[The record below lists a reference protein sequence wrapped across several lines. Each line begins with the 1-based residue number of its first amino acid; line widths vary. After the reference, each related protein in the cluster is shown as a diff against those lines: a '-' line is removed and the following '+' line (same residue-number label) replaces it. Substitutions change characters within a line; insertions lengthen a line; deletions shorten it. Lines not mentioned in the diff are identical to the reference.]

1 MDRLKRIYVYL
12 WSVILIGL
20 DQVTKM
26 LIINNIKD
34 DTIVVIKDILRFSY
48 CENKGVAFS
57 FESGHVPVF
66 IIVNLLMICGLIFY
80 FERNRKDFNLLGKI
94 FFIMVIAGGISNL
107 LDRVFRGYVVD
118 FININ
123 DFINF
128 AIFNVAD
135 IFIVVGVI
143 GLAFCMIFKGEKNGK
158 RKVNC

>member
-1 MDRLKRIYVYL
+1 
-12 WSVILIGL
+12 
-20 DQVTKM
+20 
-26 LIINNIKD
+26 
-34 DTIVVIKDILRFSY
+34 
-48 CENKGVAFS
+48 
-57 FESGHVPVF
+57 
-66 IIVNLLMICGLIFY
+66 
-80 FERNRKDFNLLGKI
+80 
-94 FFIMVIAGGISNL
+94 MVIAGGVSNL

-143 GLAFCMIFKGEKNGK
+143 GLAFCMIFKGEKNEK